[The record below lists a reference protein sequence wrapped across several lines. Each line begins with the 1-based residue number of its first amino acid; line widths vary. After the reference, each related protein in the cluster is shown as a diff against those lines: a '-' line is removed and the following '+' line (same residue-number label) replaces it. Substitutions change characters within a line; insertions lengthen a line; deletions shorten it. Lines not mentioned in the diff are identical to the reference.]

1 MMSDIYRVSGER
13 VMLVCG
19 GRDLSLHTTAF
30 FVSTASIAL
39 PMPRAA
45 RNSYNSKKAKLLVHM
60 FFVVSYQVCN
70 AISATQ
76 YCNTYVYMSQCKESS
91 KKCVRQTVYYR
102 KTIVKWDTWYS
113 STTGCFVPPPARVD
127 GIRWM
132 DGCTLGE
139 ETRLRK

>member
-70 AISATQ
+70 AISA
-76 YCNTYVYMSQCKESS
+76 
-91 KKCVRQTVYYR
+91 
-102 KTIVKWDTWYS
+102 S
-113 STTGCFVPPPARVD
+113 STAIHTYTCRSVRKVQ
-127 GIRWM
+127 RNVSV
-132 DGCTLGE
+132 
-139 ETRLRK
+139 RLYIIEKLS